1 MIMILTSMPVHSL
14 AANVNHNDLS
24 KSKSEIINNITPV
37 KVAKPEAGK
46 MAADLIKNPDQP
58 KIYTLRTDYK
68 VQRGEKYQVDYQPY
82 IASVGASATQAE
94 KDKVNKPIVLPDIA
108 GYKEPQK
115 DFTIN
120 YKTIK
125 DAADE
130 KNATGNDANGI
141 RYSYNQDFK
150 YDAKSNSIKVKHVF
164 QNLEDFTKYT
174 NPDGS
179 TGDEHARYNI
189 QRGNTGSTMQVKP
202 LDDSEIKGF
211 IPEAEYINMQVPE
224 NAENFILEYRY
235 NRAHYDVVFDTQGGT
250 PLPARTLYYEQ
261 VIPKIA
267 DESIPTKVGGEF
279 QGWKPSVDLKG
290 TLNGVERTFKANE
303 IIKVGTNEAS
313 KNLDAN
319 LIMPANKVT
328 FTAVWKDKEK
338 ADYAVQFW
346 AEKADHADGASLL
359 DKYDYMGTRVY
370 KDQKTGS
377 RPNLDI
383 EPVNGL
389 KFPDLDQKRL
399 DKIWAGARFNRGRN
413 LFLNKFFVYNKDLT
427 HNQNKDPANVDLVK
441 SVDATGKTV
450 YNIYY
455 DRQVYDLY
463 FTKSNA
469 QPEKNTIYPEI
480 WGYDTKKGKSVM
492 LGGPGKP
499 YHYKARFNEMM
510 YKWPNDAKQTKGFTP
525 GYQSFGWGP
534 NYTTPNWPTHL
545 DTPPYRLN
553 ADEFLDMEN
562 YTSWGGYTKNI
573 DKGDGTSIDL
583 NGNDFTTLSFGIKQ
597 DKPSIPHHMDFWMDG
612 FKKDET
618 IIRYDLVRTKADTA
632 GLDYGHRYPKVTGFT
647 PYGYEPM
654 KAWPAIAEGSQEDGR
669 VDEDRINGLNDER
682 DEITPNTCGTYYNN
696 YGTELPIGQL
706 DFISVFFSDSDEY
719 GDVKK
724 GGQEFTEN
732 GYLKF
737 KYKRNKYPLR
747 FNYDPSIIRDDSY
760 FNSKNQLDTFY
771 EFPLKALSP
780 DVDSNDEYK
789 KVGTKEG
796 PKNLLDNPEN
806 LQKLGLSDLVF
817 TDSKDGKLKVKRPE
831 GLSDQMVF
839 KGWALDPAGTKLI
852 WENPKE
858 TMPFHPLNLYA
869 KWGEPDYQ
877 WKVTFDPNGGK
888 LSSIDEAKVTQKR
901 KTIQVGDKGQEETKT
916 FAKKEKNDGDKQVFT
931 VIQRQKLVE
940 PKYKP
945 TRKGYDFMGWEVI
958 RYKKDAKTGDY
969 TTEQDTSYKDT
980 YKVPELYSFGNDVV
994 SPIYLKAIW
1003 VPNDRVDVDIVHHIL
1018 SLDLSKEIKTIPET
1032 LHNKRTGYLV
1042 ATSGDKQNE
1051 EYILANHEELEEKL
1065 PDNLK
1070 ALYKKYND
1078 RVKANNTFFQTFKVE
1093 PEKIP
1098 DPNDSSK
1105 TIDNPKAKDNV
1116 FHFFYRPF
1124 RTRDYKVNYIDERY
1138 KAKVEDF
1145 FKGLKLIDT
1154 SGLKDDALLKANEEN
1169 KKKFEDKRKVFEKLI
1184 EEYQIIAPEAVSN
1197 GNRHYDARNYRP
1209 IPGWKLVSDP
1219 QQQLFFDVNEKTNEF
1234 LGINGTGSDQIFF
1247 YYKDVRVIEV
1257 PKNGKTPDG
1266 YVRVTFKADKGGSF
1280 GKDAEGKDIT
1290 ELNYDV
1296 IKGLKSDLLPVPEEL
1311 GTKADGTPNDK
1322 VEGKYY
1328 ITPETGKK
1336 FIKWDE
1342 KPLLNN
1348 NTIVDND
1355 KKGFYVFTA
1364 KFEWSGLSASG
1375 LVRTEAFKDP
1385 NNKWTNDFSPKIEDL
1400 KKQLVWME
1408 KGEKKDLP
1416 AGAKIQLFD
1425 EAGNELTKDKQVYDL
1440 VNEKKK
1446 ADNDELIRTVK
1457 VKAKV
1462 TFTDGKD
1469 PQELDIPI
1477 KVYKNVYEALTTGKK
1492 PLFLSEAEKGDLK
1505 DITGEYVKVTV
1516 APTGDMSSKDN
1527 KVYYVNP
1534 KAWVDIPEVKP
1545 NGSSTL
1551 INWTADIVGQ
1561 NDDKKANG
1569 KFDFAKRHKFIEETL
1584 ISPRFSQ
1591 TSELVAHESYKDSKN
1606 NWVNDFI
1613 DKELTKDK
1621 LKAAVQV
1628 KNGEAK
1634 ALGDGDTATIVDDAG
1649 KPYADDA
1656 ALKAALYEKLKE
1668 KDDGVQPSRTE
1679 NIKVKVTFA
1688 SGEVQTLTIPV
1699 KVIKNIYEA
1708 KTKEGKP
1715 DYVPDNYVKVT
1726 LDPTTKAKDPQKYFY
1741 YVNPDA
1747 KVLIPGKDPEGV
1759 KEDFTGWTMKADRVT
1774 GDGTSYKLKD
1784 RHQFTEDSTI
1794 IAQYGQGKA
1803 KIKYVDE
1810 NDNEI
1815 DASYHIEG
1823 VDYPTEKIGKLGDN
1837 IPDSAYNQDAEKAAP
1852 KFKGYIISGISV
1864 DKNSANYTDPATAT
1878 ITYQYNKKVTTD
1890 DKSKSKVHFPV
1901 VFDANTGA
1909 FTGGKAK
1916 VTVYVYCDGNEK
1928 TPEPVTFEE
1937 VRDAVEGKYKK
1948 PSKANETFIEWQDKG
1963 TNGTKVKE
1971 DYTITFKDRN
1981 NGETFY
1987 AAYGKA
1993 SALVKYLDL
2002 NGNPIADEFKID
2014 GVEYPTEKAGT
2025 ADEAIKSDVFTAT
2038 TAPKFTGYK
2047 FNRIELNPK
2056 DGKYALKNKATIKIY
2071 YEKDSDVI
2079 PAEDGTKKPNGYVE
2093 VKFVPTNNAKDAT
2106 EKTFYVNPKKDVTI
2120 PIADPVAKATF
2131 TFDKWKIGKDAKGDA
2146 YNPKTPKKFTDALTT
2161 ITATYTSSKNIIP
2174 YDPSA
2179 TDPMPRPEGYVRVT
2193 FAADDGLKLTE
2204 QKAYYVKKNA
2214 KNAAGKSLTLGDAEL
2229 AKPAYEAQTGNKF
2242 DKWDQEDTTEIKDA
2256 DIVVTAKAT
2265 VLKDVDTENHPG
2277 YVKVTFK
2284 AGANGVIKENGNK
2297 IDEKVY
2303 YVNPNKYVNLPA
2315 PTPDGNTGY
2324 DFSTW
2329 KSDKSQSDFSL
2340 ANFVNYTKDTTITA
2354 MFNQKE
2360 AVYPKLEGSTKPDGY
2375 VEVTFEVTGTDG
2387 KIADNE
2393 ITTYY
2398 VDPSRQVSLKA
2409 PKTVAGTGYVFDKW
2423 RSGTNPTDQIIKP
2436 ADQRQYTKDTTI
2448 YGSFVKLK
2456 DIIPATNDDG
2466 TPNLQPIDY
2475 VAVLFIGGDHANK
2488 LDGQFLY
2495 YVNPKAGKTIGDL
2508 TKPTVTPD
2516 TGWKHTG
2523 WDVKDTIDIKDYI
2536 FVVAEYESLDD
2547 VVPALKDD
2555 GTPNKKPDGYVTVT
2569 FKSGANGKIQENGS
2583 DITEKVYYVNPNK
2596 YVKLTAPET
2605 EGNTGFEFG
2614 SWKSDKKAF
2623 SLANYIRYE
2632 HDTTIIANFNTKN
2645 NVIPKTDDSV
2655 TKPDGF
2661 VTVNFVVEKLDGKD
2675 AGKIAD
2681 SETITYFVKK
2691 GEAVTIH
2698 PPKTEAYTGYEFE
2711 KWNLDTT
2718 EAKKYATDTTVKGE
2732 FKKLDDIIPSK
2743 NPDGTVN
2750 AKPEGYVIV
2759 NFLKGDHGV
2768 LDGRTTFYVNPKAG
2782 KKLKD
2787 LDTKG
2792 ITVVPSPT
2800 YKHDGWDTDF
2810 ATVIDKDTNVTAK
2823 YTQLPNIIKAGPKD
2837 TAPDGYVVIIFET
2850 DGRGT
2855 ITGNKAYEDKTNP
2868 KTNENE
2874 IVYFVNPKK
2883 SIKLAKLEAGA
2894 KPTADQLAV
2903 PSTTPN
2909 DPDKYT
2915 FDQWRTDIDTT
2926 TPITRGRVHIAMF
2939 KPKEVKLTYDK
2950 NGADVTGEVPPVLT
2964 VDYDADVRLAGKGNL
2979 AKKDSRFKG
2988 WKIGDKIYL
2997 AGDQINLKGDTT
3009 AYAQWTNDQNIIPYD
3024 PVNNP
3029 TTRPDDTYVRVTFA
3043 VEDGLKLTEQKAYY
3057 VKKDAGIKLGNT
3069 NLVKPGY
3076 TVETG
3081 YKLEKWDKE
3090 DTLVIT
3096 EDILVTA
3103 KATKLDKA
3111 IPETKKDGTP
3121 NKKPEGYKEVV
3132 FKVKDADATKGTLE
3146 GVTKF
3151 YVKPNEY
3158 VTINPPITK
3167 AETGFEFGAWD
3178 KDATRPTVYT
3188 DDVTTIE
3195 GSFNGF
3201 KDRIPKTNPDG
3212 SENTKP
3218 DGYKTVSFEI
3228 TGQGGSIVKDEV
3240 TVYYVN
3246 SAKDVT
3252 LPQPKTLAE
3261 TGYEFDKWDKD
3272 TVTTAK
3278 KYTKDTIV
3286 KGNFK
3291 KLVDIIPST
3300 DKDGKPNVQ
3309 PEGYVTVTFVKGE
3322 HGTEI
3327 KGQKVYFVNPKANKT
3342 IADITK
3348 PTVKAETG
3356 WKQKATPDAW
3366 DTSDTTQITGPADI
3380 VVKAQYT
3387 ELPDVIVKTADDD
3400 SQKPDGYIK
3409 VTFDTVDKGK
3419 GTIGSTI
3426 ITKKVLFVNPNKS
3439 HVLRLYAPEVTRKTG
3454 YDFADWDTQIDKR
3467 IQYKDGDTIKALYNV
3482 KGDVIPQKNPNG
3494 SDRPAGYIKVL
3505 FDKGEHGRT
3514 LSGQTV
3520 YYVNPNKKVTVPAP
3534 TVNASVGYKFTDWD
3548 QKLTQKFTKD
3558 TRITAAYKPLA
3569 DIVPQGKTDGS
3580 DKPYGYHTVTFKADA
3595 NGALTGKTVYYVN
3608 PEKYVDL
3615 TSKAGDITKN
3625 PNVGYTAEGGTWDKG
3640 LNAKFN
3646 NDYVITFNFKVLP
3659 NVIAKTKDD
3668 ESERPDG
3675 YVKVEFTSDENGRL
3689 VGGDKTYYV
3698 NPSKKVKVGSD
3709 KLPIPKT
3716 KPNANYK
3723 FDKWLENIDK
3733 NEEITTDKKYVATF
3747 KINKV
3752 TMTYKADDKTSG
3764 DVPEALSYDV
3774 GTEITLAGSVNLK
3787 KDNYVL
3793 VAWKIGDKSYLP
3805 GAKYTIKE
3813 DTVATAVWN
3822 ADTHTVEFNTGGGTY
3837 IPSQKVKHNEL
3848 ITKVK
3853 NPEKP
3858 NYTFIGWKVDGK
3870 DFDPETDKITK
3881 DITLVA
3887 QYAKDV
3893 IPQTGTEK
3901 PKDVPNNFVEVKFV
3915 PTDKATDSTAQI
3927 FRVNPDKAV
3936 TIPVANP
3943 TGIQHF
3949 TFKEWKI
3956 GEKADGDVYTPS
3968 TAKKFTEATTIT
3980 ATYDEAKNIIPYNPS
3995 EPITKPEGY
4004 VRVTFEADDGLT
4016 LSNVKY
4022 YYVKKNSGVTLAKLT
4037 KPNVKPKVGFEFKNW
4052 DKENSLKI
4060 EDKDVVV
4067 KAKSTPIADA
4077 IEGKPGVE
4085 KPDGYVEV
4093 KFVAGENGTV
4103 TEKTYYVNPTKY
4115 VKLTPPTAK
4124 GNTGFEFG
4132 SWSQNAEIPTQY
4144 TEKLTTITASFNPVD
4159 SVIPKTEDGQ
4169 QKPDG
4174 YVTVNFVIKGKGG
4187 QIADGETI
4195 TYFVNPNEEV
4205 TIPQPKTKSEI
4216 GYEFEAWDIDT
4227 TAKAK
4232 YTKETT
4238 VTGNFRKLEDII
4250 PSTDEKGKPNA
4261 QPEGYVT
4268 VSFDKGTNGNLI
4280 GQTSYFVNPNAGKK
4294 LEDITK
4300 PRVAPETGYKF
4311 RSWDTEDS
4319 FAIKADKTVTAQY
4332 EAIDDVIPKTKEDD
4346 SEKPAGYI
4354 KVTFY
4359 TTEKGKIKDSTAKTK
4374 AVFVNPNKALVLKG
4388 FAPEVVANKGY
4399 EFERWDASIEK
4410 PIQYNDGDTIK
4421 AIYKP
4426 GDKPGDKP
4434 GNKPG
4439 TTPAQPGG
4447 TTPGKPEKH
4456 GHRYI
4461 ERVAGKNRVHTA
4473 INTSRRFF
4481 KKSRYVIIADS
4492 GNYPDALTATVLA
4505 HVLDAPI
4512 LLNNTRYLEDDVARE
4527 IVRLG
4532 ASEVIIVGGHK
4543 SISENVKSQLAKYDQ
4558 NKVQRIWGRDRYV
4571 TSSELAYE
4579 IQRLT
4584 GKVNKAIIASGEN
4597 FPDALATAPLGSK
4610 EIAPILLVKRNQM
4623 DMKVSKAL
4631 KDLNIKRVYVAG
4643 GQNSVSKKLEAQLP
4657 QVIRRFN
4664 GQDRYETAILVASYT
4679 YPDSKEVFVASGEV
4693 FPDALV
4699 IGPVCAKRKAP
4710 ILLSKSTPVKVTD
4723 DYIEKSKIEY
4733 LYIIGGT
4740 NTIYAETAHKY
4751 AIEE

>member
-24 KSKSEIINNITPV
+24 ESKSEIINNITPV
-37 KVAKPEAGK
+37 KVAKPETGK

-82 IASVGASATQAE
+82 IASVGAAATQAE

-120 YKTIK
+120 YDKIVEKAKEGTESK
-125 DAADE
+125 DSI
-130 KNATGNDANGI
+130 NGD
-141 RYSYNQDFK
+141 RYSANQDFK
-150 YDAKSNSIKVKHVF
+150 YAAKSNRIKVKHVF

-179 TGDEHARYNI
+179 TDDKHARYNI
-189 QRGNTGSTMQVKP
+189 QRGNTGSTMQVEP

-224 NAENFILEYRY
+224 NAEDFILEYRY

-250 PLPARTLYYEQ
+250 ALPARTLYYGQEM
-261 VIPKIA
+261 PKIVDA
-267 DESIPTKVGGEF
+267 DIPTKVGGEF

-319 LIMPANKVT
+319 LIMPASKVT
-328 FTAVWKDKEK
+328 FTAVWKNKEK

-346 AEKADHADGASLL
+346 AEKSDHADDASLL
-359 DKYDYMGTRVY
+359 DKYDYIGTRVY
-370 KDQKTGS
+370 KDQATGS
-377 RPNLDI
+377 RPDLDN
-383 EPVNGL
+383 ETVNGL
-389 KFPDLDQKRL
+389 KFPDLDQRRL
-399 DKIWAGARFNRGRN
+399 NKIWAGARFNRTKN
-413 LFLNKFFVYNKDLT
+413 LYLNKFYVYNQDLT
-427 HNQNKDPANVDLVK
+427 HDQNKDPANVNLVK
-441 SVDATGKTV
+441 SVDSTGKTV

-469 QPEKNTIYPEI
+469 QPDKNTFYPEI
-480 WGYDTKKGKSVM
+480 YGRDQKKNELVK
-492 LGGPGKP
+492 LGGPGNL
-499 YHYKARFNEMM
+499 YHYKARFNELM
-510 YKWPNDAKQTKGFTP
+510 YGWPNDAMQTKGFTE

-534 NYTTPNWPTHL
+534 NYAAHKWPVHL

-553 ADEFLDMEN
+553 ADEFLDMTN
-562 YTSWGGYTKNI
+562 YDNWGGYTKHI

-583 NGNDFTTLSFGIKQ
+583 DQTDFTTLSFGIKQ
-597 DKPSIPHHMDFWMDG
+597 EKPSIPHHMDFWMDG
-612 FKKDET
+612 FKDGET
-618 IIRYDLVRTKADTA
+618 IIRYDLVRTKADTS
-632 GLDYGHRYPKVTGFT
+632 DPKYTHKYPIVTGFT
-647 PYGYEPM
+647 PYASYIQE
-654 KAWPAIAEGSQEDGR
+654 ENQEDGR
-669 VDEDRINGLNDER
+669 VNEGRIDELNDER
-682 DEITPNTCGTYYNN
+682 EEITPYPGNGQAYYNIFGFN
-696 YGTELPIGQL
+696 SRVGELK
-706 DFISVFFSDSDEY
+706 FIPAFFSNSDEF
-719 GDVKK
+719 GDPL
-724 GGQEFTEN
+724 GGKESGFKEN
-732 GYLKF
+732 GYLQF
-737 KYKRNKYPLR
+737 HYKRNKYPLR
-747 FNYDPSIIRDDSY
+747 FNYDPSKIKDDSE
-760 FNSKNQLDTFY
+760 FNKTNSLDTFY
-771 EFPLKALSP
+771 QFPLKVLSP
-780 DVDSNDEYK
+780 DLVDGSLDREKKEYF
-789 KVGTKEG
+789 KED
-796 PKNLLDNPEN
+796 PKNFIDNPEN
-806 LQKLGLSDLVF
+806 LQKLGLKDLVF
-817 TDSKDGKLKVKRPE
+817 TDLKDGKLKVKRPDN
-831 GLSDQMVF
+831 LSDQMVF
-839 KGWALDPAGTKLI
+839 KGWALDPAGTKLV
-852 WENPKE
+852 WENSKE

-869 KWGEPDYQ
+869 KWGEPDYK
-877 WKVTFDPNGGK
+877 WKVTFDPNGGN

-916 FAKKEKNDGDKQVFT
+916 FAQKEKNDGDKQVFT

-940 PKYKP
+940 PPKP
-945 TRKGYDFMGWEVI
+945 TKKGYDFMGWEAI
-958 RYKKDAKTGDY
+958 RYTKDAKGDY
-969 TTEQDTSYKDT
+969 TDEIDNSYRET
-980 YKVPELYSFGNDVV
+980 YKVPELYTFGNDVV

-1003 VPNDRVDVDIVHHIL
+1003 TPNNRVDVDIVHHIL
-1018 SLDLSKEIKTIPET
+1018 NLDLSKETKKITET
-1032 LHNKRTGYLV
+1032 LSSKRAGNLV

-1051 EYILANHEELEEKL
+1051 KYILATHKDLEEKL
-1065 PDNLK
+1065 TGDLK
-1070 ALYKKYND
+1070 KLYEEYNG
-1078 RVKANNTFFQTFKVE
+1078 RVKADNTYFQTFKVE
-1093 PEKIP
+1093 PEKI
-1098 DPNDSSK
+1098 DDGSGNL
-1105 TIDNPKAKDNV
+1105 IDNPKFKDNV

-1124 RTRDYKVNYIDERY
+1124 RTRDYKVNYIDERG
-1138 KAKVEDF
+1138 KAEVEKF
-1145 FKGLKLIDT
+1145 FKGLNLTDT

-1169 KKKFEDKRKVFEKLI
+1169 NKKFEDKRTDFEKLI
-1184 EEYQIIAPEAVSN
+1184 KKYQIIAPEAVSD

-1257 PKNGKTPDG
+1257 PGDKEPPEG

-1527 KVYYVNP
+1527 KVYYANP

-1551 INWTADIVGQ
+1551 INWTADKVGQ
-1561 NDDKKANG
+1561 NENNAANG
-1569 KFDFAKRHKFIEETL
+1569 KFDFAKRHKFTEATI

-1613 DKELTKDK
+1613 DKELTEDK

-1628 KNGEAK
+1628 KNGVAK
-1634 ALGDGDTATIVDDAG
+1634 ALGDGDKVTIVDDAG

-1726 LDPTTKAKDPQKYFY
+1726 LDPTTKAKVPQKYFY

-1747 KVLIPGKDPEGV
+1747 NVLIPGKDPEGV
-1759 KEDFTGWTMKADRVT
+1759 KEAFTRWTMKKDSSAADVAGET
-1774 GDGTSYKLKD
+1774 YKLKD
-1784 RHQFTEDSTI
+1784 RHQFKEDSTI
-1794 IAQYGQGKA
+1794 RAQYEEG
-1803 KIKYVDE
+1803 KIKIIYVD
-1810 NDNEI
+1810 DNGKEI
-1815 DASYHIEG
+1815 NRKYHIAG
-1823 VDYPTEKIGKLGDN
+1823 VDYPSEKFGKLNTAVNEIDLGD
-1837 IPDSAYNQDAEKAAP
+1837 AKTVAP
-1852 KFKGYIISGISV
+1852 KFKGYFYTSRDSV
-1864 DKNSANYTDPATAT
+1864 KDKNYKEPANPDKLDVVKYHYT
-1878 ITYQYNKKVTTD
+1878 KKVTTD
-1890 DKSKSKVHFPV
+1890 DKSTSKAHFPV
-1901 VFDANTGA
+1901 VFDANTGE
-1909 FTGGKAK
+1909 FGSNPKGKK
-1916 VTVYVYCDGNEK
+1916 TVYVYCDGSGK

-1937 VRDAVEGKYKK
+1937 VRQEVEEKYGK
-1948 PSKANETFIEWQDKG
+1948 PSKANENFIEWQTAATD
-1963 TNGTKVKE
+1963 GTKVEKN
-1971 DYTITFKDRN
+1971 YVIKLKDRD

-1987 AAYGKA
+1987 ANYGKA

-2002 NGNPIADEFKID
+2002 NGNSIADGFKFLTD
-2014 GVEYPTEKAGT
+2014 AEAQGLDEAGKKAALDKKYPTEKAGT
-2025 ADEAIKSDVFTAT
+2025 ADEAIPSDVFTKDK
-2038 TAPKFTGYK
+2038 APKFTGYK

-2056 DGKYALKNKATIKIY
+2056 DGKYALSKKATIKIY
-2071 YEKDSDVI
+2071 YEKDLDVI
-2079 PAEDGTKKPNGYVE
+2079 PAEDGTKNPDGYVE
-2093 VKFVPTNNAKDAT
+2093 VKFVPTDKAKDKT
-2106 EKTFYVNPKKDVTI
+2106 EKIFYVNPKKDVTI

-2131 TFDKWKIGKDAKGDA
+2131 TFDKWKIGKDAKGDD

-2179 TDPMPRPEGYVRVT
+2179 TDPMPKPEGYVRVT

-2242 DKWDQEDTTEIKDA
+2242 DKWDTADDTEIKET

-2265 VLKDVDTENHPG
+2265 ILKDVDTVNHPG
-2277 YVKVTFK
+2277 YVRVTFK

-2297 IDEKVY
+2297 INEKVY
-2303 YVNPNKYVNLPA
+2303 YVNPAKYVNLTP
-2315 PTPDGNTGY
+2315 PTTVPNTSY
-2324 DFSTW
+2324 EFSTW
-2329 KSDKSQSDFSL
+2329 ESDDKDFIL
-2340 ANFVNYTKDTTITA
+2340 ANNINYTKDTIITA
-2354 MFNQKE
+2354 KFNTKGD
-2360 AVYPKLEGSTKPDGY
+2360 VIPKTKPD
-2375 VEVTFEVTGTDG
+2375 DSQ
-2387 KIADNE
+2387 K
-2393 ITTYY
+2393 
-2398 VDPSRQVSLKA
+2398 
-2409 PKTVAGTGYVFDKW
+2409 PKGF
-2423 RSGTNPTDQIIKP
+2423 
-2436 ADQRQYTKDTTI
+2436 
-2448 YGSFVKLK
+2448 
-2456 DIIPATNDDG
+2456 
-2466 TPNLQPIDY
+2466 
-2475 VAVLFIGGDHANK
+2475 
-2488 LDGQFLY
+2488 
-2495 YVNPKAGKTIGDL
+2495 
-2508 TKPTVTPD
+2508 
-2516 TGWKHTG
+2516 
-2523 WDVKDTIDIKDYI
+2523 
-2536 FVVAEYESLDD
+2536 
-2547 VVPALKDD
+2547 
-2555 GTPNKKPDGYVTVT
+2555 VTVT
-2569 FKSGANGKIQENGS
+2569 FVI
-2583 DITEKVYYVNPNK
+2583 DPTE
-2596 YVKLTAPET
+2596 
-2605 EGNTGFEFG
+2605 
-2614 SWKSDKKAF
+2614 
-2623 SLANYIRYE
+2623 
-2632 HDTTIIANFNTKN
+2632 
-2645 NVIPKTDDSV
+2645 
-2655 TKPDGF
+2655 
-2661 VTVNFVVEKLDGKD
+2661 
-2675 AGKIAD
+2675 AGKIKD
-2681 SETITYFVKK
+2681 GQTTTYFVRPNTDL
-2691 GEAVTIH
+2691 TIQ
-2698 PPKTEAYTGYEFE
+2698 PPKTTANTGYEFE

-2718 EAKKYATDTTVKGE
+2718 EAKKYTTDTIVKGE
-2732 FKKLDDIIPSK
+2732 FKKLVDIIPSK

-2759 NFLKGDHGV
+2759 NFLKGDYGV

-2810 ATVIDKDTNVTAK
+2810 ETVIDKDTKVTAK

-2855 ITGNKAYEDKTNP
+2855 ITGNPAYEKTP
-2868 KTNENE
+2868 PAGKENE

-2883 SIKLAKLEAGA
+2883 GIKLAKLADGA
-2894 KPTADQLAV
+2894 TPADDQLAI

-2909 DPDKYT
+2909 DSTKYI

-2939 KPKEVKLTYDK
+2939 KPKVVKLTYNA
-2950 NGADVTGEVPPVLT
+2950 NGAKGDVPPELK

-2979 AKKDSRFKG
+2979 AKKDSSFKG
-2988 WKIGDKIYL
+2988 WKIGDKIYQ
-2997 AGDQINLKGDTT
+2997 AGDRINLREDTT
-3009 AYAQWTNDQNIIPYD
+3009 AYAQWDDDKNIIPYD

-3043 VEDGLKLTEQKAYY
+3043 VEDGLKLKEQKAYY
-3057 VKKDAGIKLGNT
+3057 VKKDAGIKLGDT
-3069 NLVKPGY
+3069 NLAKPGY

-3081 YKLEKWDKE
+3081 YEFDKWDKE
-3090 DTLVIT
+3090 DSLVIT
-3096 EDILVTA
+3096 TDITVTA
-3103 KATKLDKA
+3103 KSTKLGTV
-3111 IPETKKDGTP
+3111 IPEKDKNGNT
-3121 NKKPEGYKEVV
+3121 NAKPTGYKEVV
-3132 FKVKDADATKGTLE
+3132 FKVKDEDQSKGTLE
-3146 GVTKF
+3146 GNTKF
-3151 YVKPNEY
+3151 YVNPTEY
-3158 VTINPPITK
+3158 VTINPPATK
-3167 AETGFEFGAWD
+3167 AETGYKFGTWG
-3178 KDATRPTVYT
+3178 KDATIPTVYA

-3195 GSFNGF
+3195 GSFNGL
-3201 KDRIPKTNPDG
+3201 KDIIPKTNPDG
-3212 SENTKP
+3212 TENNKP
-3218 DGYKTVSFEI
+3218 AGYKTVTFVIE
-3228 TGQGGSIVKDEV
+3228 GRGGSVVKDEV

-3246 SAKDVT
+3246 QDKDVT
-3252 LPQPKTLAE
+3252 VPQPKTLAQ
-3261 TGYEFDKWDKD
+3261 TGYEFEKWDQD
-3272 TVTTAK
+3272 TTTAK
-3278 KYTKDTIV
+3278 KYDADLTV

-3291 KLVDIIPST
+3291 KLDDIVDGNKP
-3300 DKDGKPNVQ
+3300 KPDG
-3309 PEGYVTVTFVKGE
+3309 YITVTFDKGE
-3322 HGTEI
+3322 HGTI
-3327 KGQKVYFVNPKANKT
+3327 SGQKVYFVNPKANPAKT
-3342 IADITK
+3342 LGDSLIKK
-3348 PTVKAETG
+3348 PKVSPETG
-3356 WKQKATPDAW
+3356 YKFTSW
-3366 DTSDTTQITGPADI
+3366 DKEDTVEIKGPEDI
-3380 VVKAQYT
+3380 LVRAQYT
-3387 ELPDVIVKTADDD
+3387 ALDDVIVKTADDD

-3439 HVLRLYAPEVTRKTG
+3439 HVLRLYAPKVTTKTG

-3467 IQYKDGDTIKALYNV
+3467 IQYSDGDTIKALYNE

-3494 SDRPAGYIKVL
+3494 SDRPADYIKVL
-3505 FDKGEHGRT
+3505 FDKGEHGELR
-3514 LSGQTV
+3514 GKTV
-3520 YYVNPNKKVTVPAP
+3520 YYVNPNKEVTVPAP
-3534 TVNASVGYKFTDWD
+3534 TVKASVGYEFSKWN
-3548 QKLTQKFTKD
+3548 KALRQKFTED

-3595 NGALTGKTVYYVN
+3595 NGSLTGNTVYYVN
-3608 PEKYVDL
+3608 PEKHVEL
-3615 TSKAGDITKN
+3615 TDTAKAITKN
-3625 PNVGYTAEGGTWDKG
+3625 PNIGYTAEGGTWDKG

-3646 NDYVITFNFKVLP
+3646 DGDVITFNFKALP

-3668 ESERPDG
+3668 ESEKPDG
-3675 YVKVEFTSDENGRL
+3675 YITVTLIPTGKEKDATNKVYF
-3689 VGGDKTYYV
+3689 V
-3698 NPSKKVKVGSD
+3698 NPKAKNVTITNKPEGKKEKVN
-3709 KLPIPKT
+3709 K
-3716 KPNANYK
+3716 
-3723 FDKWLENIDK
+3723 IDQ
-3733 NEEITTDKKYVATF
+3733 TYTF
-3747 KINKV
+3747 KGWKV
-3752 TMTYKADDKTSG
+3752 TKGTIASWDNEQIKGTFIQD
-3764 DVPEALSYDV
+3764 
-3774 GTEITLAGSVNLK
+3774 TEITAQYSTKLDAGIIVPA
-3787 KDNYVL
+3787 L
-3793 VAWKIGDKSYLP
+3793 VAKKNVVTPKGDKPTPEDLIENKTGLP
-3805 GAKYTIKE
+3805 EGTTFKYT
-3813 DTVATAVWN
+3813 D
-3822 ADTHTVEFNTGGGTY
+3822 DGT
-3837 IPSQKVKHNEL
+3837 PD
-3848 ITKVK
+3848 VK
-3853 NPEKP
+3853 NPGKTTAKVEVKYP
-3858 NYTFIGWKVDGK
+3858 NGKIVVVEVPITVVDH
-3870 DFDPETDKITK
+3870 
-3881 DITLVA
+3881 
-3887 QYAKDV
+3887 V

-3901 PKDVPNNFVEVKFV
+3901 PKDVPNNFVQVKFV
-3915 PTDKATDSTAQI
+3915 PTDKATDSTAKI
-3927 FRVNPDKAV
+3927 FWVNPDKEV
-3936 TIPVANP
+3936 TISVSNP
-3943 TGIQHF
+3943 TGKQHF
-3949 TFKEWKI
+3949 TFKEWKL
-3956 GEKADGDVYTPS
+3956 GVKADGAVYTPS
-3968 TAKKFTEATTIT
+3968 TPKKFTAKETVIT
-3980 ATYDEAKNIIPYNPS
+3980 ATYTEAENIIPYNPS
-3995 EPITKPEGY
+3995 EPITTPDGY

-4016 LSNVKY
+4016 LPNVKY

-4268 VSFDKGTNGNLI
+4268 VSFDKGANGNLT

-4294 LEDITK
+4294 LSDITK
-4300 PRVAPETGYKF
+4300 PTVAPEIGYKF
-4311 RSWDTEDS
+4311 RSWDTDDS
-4319 FAIKADKTVTAQY
+4319 LVIKADKTVTAQY
-4332 EAIDDVIPKTKEDD
+4332 DKSTDVIPKTKDD
-4346 SEKPAGYI
+4346 YSEKPAGYI
-4354 KVTFY
+4354 EVTFD

-4374 AVFVNPNKALVLKG
+4374 VVFVNPNKALVLKG

-4426 GDKPGDKP
+4426 GVKPGDKP

-4461 ERVAGKNRVHTA
+4461 ERVAGKDRVHTA

-4481 KKSRYVIIADS
+4481 NKSRYVIIADS

-4657 QVIRRFN
+4657 QVIRRFS

-4699 IGPVCAKRKAP
+4699 IGPVCARRKAP

>member
-1 MIMILTSMPVHSL
+1 
-14 AANVNHNDLS
+14 
-24 KSKSEIINNITPV
+24 
-37 KVAKPEAGK
+37 
-46 MAADLIKNPDQP
+46 
-58 KIYTLRTDYK
+58 
-68 VQRGEKYQVDYQPY
+68 
-82 IASVGASATQAE
+82 
-94 KDKVNKPIVLPDIA
+94 
-108 GYKEPQK
+108 
-115 DFTIN
+115 
-120 YKTIK
+120 
-125 DAADE
+125 
-130 KNATGNDANGI
+130 
-141 RYSYNQDFK
+141 
-150 YDAKSNSIKVKHVF
+150 
-164 QNLEDFTKYT
+164 
-174 NPDGS
+174 
-179 TGDEHARYNI
+179 
-189 QRGNTGSTMQVKP
+189 MQVKP

-427 HNQNKDPANVDLVK
+427 HNQNKNPANVDLVK

-573 DKGDGTSIDL
+573 DKGDGTFINL
-583 NGNDFTTLSFGIKQ
+583 NWYDFKTLSFGIKQ
-597 DKPSIPHHMDFWMDG
+597 DSPSIPHHMDFWMDG

-618 IIRYDLVRTKADTA
+618 IIRYDLVRTKADTSDP
-632 GLDYGHRYPKVTGFT
+632 GYGHRYPIVTGFT
-647 PYGYEPM
+647 PHDYEPM
-654 KAWPAIAEGSQEDGR
+654 KAWPAIREESEENGR
-669 VDEDRINGLNDER
+669 VNEEGINELNDER
-682 DEITPNTCGTYYNN
+682 DEITPNNSGTYYNN
-696 YGTELPIGQL
+696 NGKKLPIGQL
-706 DFISVFFSDSDEY
+706 DFISVFFSDSDDF
-719 GDVKK
+719 GDVKE
-724 GGQEFTEN
+724 GGQEFEKN

-1145 FKGLKLIDT
+1145 FKGLKLTDT

-1266 YVRVTFKADKGGSF
+1266 YVRVTFKAEKGGSF
-1280 GKDAEGKDIT
+1280 KDKDGKEVT
-1290 ELNYDV
+1290 ELYYDV
-1296 IKGLKSDLLPVPEEL
+1296 IKGLQSQLLPVPQEWV
-1311 GTKADGTPNDK
+1311 GGKNDDGSEK
-1322 VEGKYY
+1322 QKEEGKYY

-1336 FIKWDE
+1336 FIKWD
-1342 KPLLNN
+1342 KSPLLND
-1348 NTIVDND
+1348 NTII
-1355 KKGFYVFTA
+1355 KGDHTFKAY
-1364 KFEWSGLSASG
+1364 FEWSGLSASG

-1505 DITGEYVKVTV
+1505 DITGEYAKVTV

-1569 KFDFAKRHKFIEETL
+1569 KFDFAKRHKFTEETL

-1708 KTKEGKP
+1708 KTKAGKP
-1715 DYVPDNYVKVT
+1715 DYVPKNYVKVT
-1726 LDPTTKAKDPQKYFY
+1726 VDPTTKAKVPQKYFY

-1747 KVLIPGKDPEGV
+1747 NVLIPGKDPEGV
-1759 KEDFTGWTMKADRVT
+1759 KEAFTRWTMKKDSSAADVAGET
-1774 GDGTSYKLKD
+1774 YKLKD
-1784 RHQFTEDSTI
+1784 RHQFKEDSTI
-1794 IAQYGQGKA
+1794 RAQYEEG
-1803 KIKYVDE
+1803 KIKIIYVD
-1810 NDNEI
+1810 DNGKEI
-1815 DASYHIEG
+1815 NPKYHIAG
-1823 VDYPTEKIGKLGDN
+1823 VDYPSEKFGKLNTAVNEIDLGD
-1837 IPDSAYNQDAEKAAP
+1837 AKTVAP
-1852 KFKGYIISGISV
+1852 KFKGYFYTSRDSV
-1864 DKNSANYTDPATAT
+1864 KDKNYKEPANPDKLDVVKYHYT
-1878 ITYQYNKKVTTD
+1878 KKVTTD
-1890 DKSKSKVHFPV
+1890 DKSTSKVHFPV
-1901 VFDANTGA
+1901 VFDANTGE
-1909 FTGGKAK
+1909 FGSNPKDK
-1916 VTVYVYCDGNEK
+1916 KTVYVYCDVSGK

-1937 VRDAVEGKYKK
+1937 VRQEVEEKYGK
-1948 PSKANETFIEWQDKG
+1948 PSKANENFIEWQTAATD
-1963 TNGTKVKE
+1963 GTKVEKN
-1971 DYTITFKDRN
+1971 YVIKLKDRD

-1987 AAYGKA
+1987 ANYGKA

-2002 NGNPIADEFKID
+2002 NGKPIADGFKFLTD
-2014 GVEYPTEKAGT
+2014 AEAQGLDEAGKKAALDKKYPTEKAGT
-2025 ADEAIKSDVFTAT
+2025 ADEAIDKNVYTAK

-2056 DGKYALKNKATIKIY
+2056 DGKYALSKKATIKIY

-2079 PAEDGTKKPNGYVE
+2079 PAKDGSENPNKKPEGYVE
-2093 VKFVPTNNAKDAT
+2093 VKFVPTDNAKDKT
-2106 EKTFYVNPKKDVTI
+2106 EKIFYVNPKKDVTI

-2131 TFDKWKIGKDAKGDA
+2131 TFKEWKIGEDAKGDA

-2161 ITATYTSSKNIIP
+2161 ITATYTSSENIIT
-2174 YDPSA
+2174 YNPSA
-2179 TDPMPRPEGYVRVT
+2179 TDPMPRPEGYVRVS

-2204 QKAYYVKKNA
+2204 QKAYYVKANA
-2214 KNAAGKSLTLGDAEL
+2214 KDAQGKQLTLGNADL
-2229 AKPAYEAQTGNKF
+2229 VKPGHKEETGYKF
-2242 DKWDQEDTTEIKDA
+2242 DKWDKEDSFEITDQDVLVK
-2256 DIVVTAKAT
+2256 AKAK
-2265 VLKDVDTENHPG
+2265 VLADFDTKNHPG
-2277 YVKVTFK
+2277 YVKVTFV

-2297 IDEKVY
+2297 INKKVY

-2329 KSDKSQSDFSL
+2329 KSNKSQSDFSL
-2340 ANFVNYTKDTTITA
+2340 ANFVNYKEDTTITA
-2354 MFNQKE
+2354 MFNQKD
-2360 AVYPKLEGSTKPDGY
+2360 AVYPKLDGSTKPAGY
-2375 VEVTFEVTGTDG
+2375 VEVTFKVTGTDG

-2398 VDPSRQVSLKA
+2398 VDPTRQVSLKA

-2423 RSGTNPTDQIIKP
+2423 RLGTNPTDQIIKP

-2466 TPNLQPIDY
+2466 TPNLQPVDY

-2488 LDGQFLY
+2488 LDGQILY
-2495 YVNPKAGKTIGDL
+2495 YVNPKANPAQTIGNL

-2523 WDVKDTIDIKDYI
+2523 WDVKDSTVINDYI
-2536 FVVAEYESLDD
+2536 FVVAEYEALDD

-2555 GTPNKKPDGYVTVT
+2555 GTPNKKPDGYVKVT
-2569 FKSGANGKIQENGS
+2569 FKAGANGVIKENGNK
-2583 DITEKVYYVNPNK
+2583 INEKVYYVNPAK
-2596 YVKLTAPET
+2596 YVNLTPLT
-2605 EGNTGFEFG
+2605 TVPNTSYEF
-2614 SWKSDKKAF
+2614 STWESDDKDF
-2623 SLANYIRYE
+2623 ILANNINYTK
-2632 HDTTIIANFNTKN
+2632 DTIITAKFNTKGD
-2645 NVIPKTDDSV
+2645 VIPKTKPDDSQ
-2655 TKPDGF
+2655 KPKGF
-2661 VTVNFVVEKLDGKD
+2661 VTVTFVIDPTE
-2675 AGKIAD
+2675 AGKIKD
-2681 SETITYFVKK
+2681 GQTTTYFVRPNTDL
-2691 GEAVTIH
+2691 TIQ
-2698 PPKTEAYTGYEFE
+2698 PPKTTANTGYEFE

-2718 EAKKYATDTTVKGE
+2718 EAKKYTTDTIVKEE
-2732 FKKLDDIIPSK
+2732 FKKLVDIIPSK

-2759 NFLKGDHGV
+2759 NFLKGDYGV

-2810 ATVIDKDTNVTAK
+2810 ETVIDKDTKVTAK

-2855 ITGNKAYEDKTNP
+2855 ITGNPAYEKTP
-2868 KTNENE
+2868 PAGKENE

-2883 SIKLAKLEAGA
+2883 GIKLAKLADGA
-2894 KPTADQLAV
+2894 TPADDQLAI

-2909 DPDKYT
+2909 DSTKYI

-2939 KPKEVKLTYDK
+2939 KPKVVKLTYNA
-2950 NGADVTGEVPPVLT
+2950 NGAKGDVPPELK

-2979 AKKDSRFKG
+2979 AKKDSSFKG
-2988 WKIGDKIYL
+2988 WKIGDKIYQ
-2997 AGDQINLKGDTT
+2997 AGDRINLREDTT
-3009 AYAQWTNDQNIIPYD
+3009 AYAQWDDDKNIIPYD

-3043 VEDGLKLTEQKAYY
+3043 VEDGLKLKEQKAYY
-3057 VKKDAGIKLGNT
+3057 VKKDAGIKLGDT
-3069 NLVKPGY
+3069 NLAKPGY

-3081 YKLEKWDKE
+3081 YEFDKWDKE
-3090 DTLVIT
+3090 DSLVIT
-3096 EDILVTA
+3096 TDITVTA
-3103 KATKLDKA
+3103 KSTKLGTV
-3111 IPETKKDGTP
+3111 IPEKDKNGNT
-3121 NKKPEGYKEVV
+3121 NAKPTGYKEVV
-3132 FKVKDADATKGTLE
+3132 FKVKDEDQSKGTLE
-3146 GVTKF
+3146 GNTKF
-3151 YVKPNEY
+3151 YVNPTEY
-3158 VTINPPITK
+3158 VTINPPATK
-3167 AETGFEFGAWD
+3167 AETGYKFGTWG
-3178 KDATRPTVYT
+3178 KDATIPTVYA

-3195 GSFNGF
+3195 GSFNGL
-3201 KDRIPKTNPDG
+3201 KDIIPKTNPDG
-3212 SENTKP
+3212 TENNKP
-3218 DGYKTVSFEI
+3218 AGYKTVTFVIE
-3228 TGQGGSIVKDEV
+3228 GRGGSVVKDEV

-3246 SAKDVT
+3246 QDKDVT
-3252 LPQPKTLAE
+3252 VPQPKTLAQ
-3261 TGYEFDKWDKD
+3261 TGYEFEKWDQD
-3272 TVTTAK
+3272 TTTAK
-3278 KYTKDTIV
+3278 KYDADLTV

-3291 KLVDIIPST
+3291 KLDDIVDGNKP
-3300 DKDGKPNVQ
+3300 KPDG
-3309 PEGYVTVTFVKGE
+3309 YITVTFDKGE
-3322 HGTEI
+3322 HGTI
-3327 KGQKVYFVNPKANKT
+3327 SGQKVYFVNPKANLAKT
-3342 IADITK
+3342 LGDSLIKK
-3348 PTVKAETG
+3348 PKVSPETG
-3356 WKQKATPDAW
+3356 YKFTSW
-3366 DTSDTTQITGPADI
+3366 DKEDTVEIKGPEDI
-3380 VVKAQYT
+3380 LVRAQYT
-3387 ELPDVIVKTADDD
+3387 ALDDVIVKTADDD

-3439 HVLRLYAPEVTRKTG
+3439 HVLRLYAPKVTTKTG

-3467 IQYKDGDTIKALYNV
+3467 IQYSDGDTIKALYNE

-3494 SDRPAGYIKVL
+3494 SDRPADYIKVL
-3505 FDKGEHGRT
+3505 FDKGEHGELR
-3514 LSGQTV
+3514 GKTV
-3520 YYVNPNKKVTVPAP
+3520 YYVNPNKEVTVPAP
-3534 TVNASVGYKFTDWD
+3534 TVKASVGYEFSKWN
-3548 QKLTQKFTKD
+3548 KALRQKFTED

-3595 NGALTGKTVYYVN
+3595 NGSLTGNTVYYVN
-3608 PEKYVDL
+3608 PEKHVDL
-3615 TSKAGDITKN
+3615 TDTAKAITKN
-3625 PNVGYTAEGGTWDKG
+3625 PNIGYTAEGGTWDKG

-3646 NDYVITFNFKVLP
+3646 DGDVITFNFKALP
-3659 NVIAKTKDD
+3659 NVIKKTKDD
-3668 ESERPDG
+3668 ESEKPDG
-3675 YVKVEFTSDENGRL
+3675 YITVTLIPTGKAKDATNKVYF
-3689 VGGDKTYYV
+3689 V
-3698 NPSKKVKVGSD
+3698 NPKAKNVTITNKPEGKKEKVN
-3709 KLPIPKT
+3709 K
-3716 KPNANYK
+3716 
-3723 FDKWLENIDK
+3723 IDQ
-3733 NEEITTDKKYVATF
+3733 TYTF
-3747 KINKV
+3747 KGWKV
-3752 TMTYKADDKTSG
+3752 TKGTIASWDNEQIKGTFIQD
-3764 DVPEALSYDV
+3764 
-3774 GTEITLAGSVNLK
+3774 TEITAQYSTKLDAGIIVPA
-3787 KDNYVL
+3787 L
-3793 VAWKIGDKSYLP
+3793 VAKKNVVTPKGDKPTPEDLIENKTGLP
-3805 GAKYTIKE
+3805 EGTTFKYT
-3813 DTVATAVWN
+3813 D
-3822 ADTHTVEFNTGGGTY
+3822 DGT
-3837 IPSQKVKHNEL
+3837 PD
-3848 ITKVK
+3848 VK
-3853 NPEKP
+3853 NPGKTTAKVEVKYP
-3858 NYTFIGWKVDGK
+3858 NGKIVVVEVPITVVDH
-3870 DFDPETDKITK
+3870 
-3881 DITLVA
+3881 
-3887 QYAKDV
+3887 V

-3901 PKDVPNNFVEVKFV
+3901 PKDVPNNFVQVKFV
-3915 PTDKATDSTAQI
+3915 PTDKATDSTAKI
-3927 FRVNPDKAV
+3927 FWVNPDKEV
-3936 TIPVANP
+3936 TISVSNP
-3943 TGIQHF
+3943 TGKQHF
-3949 TFKEWKI
+3949 TFKEWKL
-3956 GEKADGDVYTPS
+3956 GEKADGAVYTPS
-3968 TAKKFTEATTIT
+3968 TPKKFTAKETVIT
-3980 ATYDEAKNIIPYNPS
+3980 ATYTEAENIIPYNPS
-3995 EPITKPEGY
+3995 EPITTPDGY

-4016 LSNVKY
+4016 LPNVKY

-4187 QIADGETI
+4187 QIVDGETI
-4195 TYFVNPNEEV
+4195 TYFVNPAKEV
-4205 TIPQPKTKSEI
+4205 TVPQPKTKAET
-4216 GYEFEAWDIDT
+4216 GYEFDKWDQDT
-4227 TAKAK
+4227 VTKAK
-4232 YTKETT
+4232 KYTEDAT
-4238 VTGNFRKLEDII
+4238 VTGNFKKLEDII
-4250 PSTDEKGKPNA
+4250 PSTDENGKPNA

-4268 VSFDKGTNGNLI
+4268 VTFDKGAKGKLT
-4280 GQTSYFVNPNAGKK
+4280 GQTVYYVNPKAGKT
-4294 LEDITK
+4294 LADITK
-4300 PRVAPETGYKF
+4300 PTLTPETGYKF
-4311 RSWDTEDS
+4311 KSWDTEDG
-4319 FAIKADKTVTAQY
+4319 FLIKADKTVTAQY
-4332 EAIDDVIPKTKEDD
+4332 DKLTDVIPKTKDDD
-4346 SEKPAGYI
+4346 SEKPEGYI
-4354 KVTFY
+4354 TVTFD

-4374 AVFVNPNKALVLKG
+4374 VVFVNPNKALVLKG

-4657 QVIRRFN
+4657 QVIRRFS

-4699 IGPVCAKRKAP
+4699 IGPVCARRKAP

-4751 AIEE
+4751 AIED